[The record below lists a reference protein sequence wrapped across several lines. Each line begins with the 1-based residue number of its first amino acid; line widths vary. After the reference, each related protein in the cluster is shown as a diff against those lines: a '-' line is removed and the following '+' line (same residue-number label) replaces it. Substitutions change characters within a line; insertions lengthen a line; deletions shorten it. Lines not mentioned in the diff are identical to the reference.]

1 LQLVTSENQSTPASD
16 ELARLLRASDGRSR
30 ERTPGCPDEQLIAA
44 YFDELL
50 GPPERQKMEAHL
62 ADCAHCLA
70 LVGLLGRHDDDGE
83 AAVPDTA
90 QARARKLAR
99 PGAPARHAPRWAAAA
114 AALLA
119 IPVLLHLSRST
130 DESPAFGSDAGT
142 RGTRNLP
149 PIAHDLQV
157 LRPIAGSVVAPND
170 LSVRWSPVLGSA
182 YYDVR
187 IVNDTG
193 LPVVEQRVT
202 GTEWRPDAGL
212 RLQPGVEYY
221 VRVDAYPADGK
232 SVGSVHV
239 PFTVRE

>member
-1 LQLVTSENQSTPASD
+1 MTSESQSNPVSD
-16 ELARLLRASDGRSR
+16 ELARLLRAGDGRSR
-30 ERTPGCPDEQLIAA
+30 ERSPGCPDEQLIAA

-50 GPPERQKMEAHL
+50 SPRERESMEAHL

-70 LVGLLGRHDDDGE
+70 LVGLLGREDDDGE
-83 AAVPDTA
+83 VVVPETA
-90 QARARKLAR
+90 QARARKLVR
-99 PGAPARHAPRWAAAA
+99 PGAPASARHAPRWAAAA

-130 DESPAFGSDAGT
+130 DESPASGSDPGS
-142 RGTRNLP
+142 RDTRNLSP
-149 PIAHDLQV
+149 AAHDLQV
-157 LRPIAGSVVAPND
+157 LQPLAGSIVAPND
-170 LSVRWSPVLGSA
+170 LSVRWSPVQGSA
-182 YYDVR
+182 YYDIR
-187 IVNDTG
+187 IVTDTG
-193 LPVVEQRVT
+193 LPVVEQRVR

-212 RLQPGVEYY
+212 RLQPGAEYY

>member
-1 LQLVTSENQSTPASD
+1 VTPENRSSPASD
-16 ELARLLRASDGRSR
+16 ELARLLRAGDDRSR
-30 ERTPGCPDEQLIAA
+30 ERSPGCPDEQLIAA

-50 GPPERQKMEAHL
+50 SPRERESMEAHL

-70 LVGLLGRHDDDGE
+70 LVGLLGRQDDDGE

-90 QARARKLAR
+90 QVRARRLAR
-99 PGAPARHAPRWAAAA
+99 PAGPAPARHAPRWAVAA

-130 DESPAFGSDAGT
+130 DESPAFGSDPGT

-157 LRPIAGSVVAPND
+157 LRPLAGSVVAPND
-170 LSVRWSPVLGSA
+170 LSVRWSPVPGSA

-202 GTEWRPDAGL
+202 GTEWHPDAGL

-232 SVGSVHV
+232 SVGSAHV